1 MSLAEA
7 IASLRDWKPS
17 DPSHATPTE
26 PPKATPYKAVSSA
39 LAAGGHG
46 QTDGDGVRLALVP
59 EGRPSLEDIAEFIAE
74 RSAIMEFDGGLD
86 RTEAR
91 KAAGQRAAMKY
102 RLSECYRDPPQSG
115 GRCVIGGAGDCVE
128 DVLRDL
134 RERYGSRLIVAEA
147 KESGSG

>member
-17 DPSHATPTE
+17 ALSRETPTE
-26 PPKATPYKAVSSA
+26 PPKTTPYRAVLSEVA
-39 LAAGGHG
+39 GGGHG
-46 QTDGDGVRLALVP
+46 QTDGDGVRLALEP
-59 EGRPSLEDIAEFIAE
+59 EGRPNLEDIAEFIAE

-102 RLSECYRDPPQSG
+102 RLAKCYRDPPQPG
-115 GRCVIGGAGDCVE
+115 GGCVIGGAGDCVE

-134 RERYGSRLIVAEA
+134 RELYGSRLIAAEA
-147 KESGSG
+147 EPSGSR